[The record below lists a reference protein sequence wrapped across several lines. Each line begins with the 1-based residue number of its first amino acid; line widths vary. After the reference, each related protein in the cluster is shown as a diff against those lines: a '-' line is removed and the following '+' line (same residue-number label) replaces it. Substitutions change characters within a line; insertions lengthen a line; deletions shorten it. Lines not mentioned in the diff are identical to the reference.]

1 MSKFVEYHTIEIRIP
16 KNMLNTSKNGH
27 VSVVPT
33 LTKTGNPSKRAGKS
47 SIILKV
53 SDDNKPHILED
64 GNLITKDE
72 LKENGKKK
80 VKKEK
85 TDTMI
90 KKLHED
96 HSNMTSKLKLID
108 FDEIKKKKAIKLL
121 AKPEPP
127 KQEPPKPQFEEEKGY
142 NPRRLRHRG
151 ASSPESWNWPDKYY
165 TTTYEINDL
174 KKEYEE
180 LRSKI
185 ILDNKNGL
193 KYNFKEGKRQNDIEH
208 KIRDNYKYQNSI
220 DRLHNN
226 FLLREEK
233 RKVKREAKI

>member
-85 TDTMI
+85 T
-90 KKLHED
+90 ER
-96 HSNMTSKLKLID
+96 
-108 FDEIKKKKAIKLL
+108 
-121 AKPEPP
+121 
-127 KQEPPKPQFEEEKGY
+127 Y
-142 NPRRLRHRG
+142 N
-151 ASSPESWNWPDKYY
+151 D
-165 TTTYEINDL
+165 
-174 KKEYEE
+174 
-180 LRSKI
+180 
-185 ILDNKNGL
+185 
-193 KYNFKEGKRQNDIEH
+193 
-208 KIRDNYKYQNSI
+208 
-220 DRLHNN
+220 
-226 FLLREEK
+226 
-233 RKVKREAKI
+233 